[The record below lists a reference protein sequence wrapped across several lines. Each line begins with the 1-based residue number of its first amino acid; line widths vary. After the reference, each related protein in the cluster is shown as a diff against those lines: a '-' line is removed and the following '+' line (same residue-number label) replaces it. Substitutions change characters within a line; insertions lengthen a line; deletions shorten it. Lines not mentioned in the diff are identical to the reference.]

1 MTLTNVINTK
11 KSLRS
16 EAVLVKNVKKIQFD
30 SLLVADNAEIG
41 ILSPTS
47 KERSE
52 PVGKITDLFFL
63 DFGIFDSSL

>member
-1 MTLTNVINTK
+1 MAIVINIK
-11 KSLRS
+11 MSLRS
-16 EAVLVKNVKKIQFD
+16 EAVLVKNMKKFQFD

-47 KERSE
+47 KLRSE